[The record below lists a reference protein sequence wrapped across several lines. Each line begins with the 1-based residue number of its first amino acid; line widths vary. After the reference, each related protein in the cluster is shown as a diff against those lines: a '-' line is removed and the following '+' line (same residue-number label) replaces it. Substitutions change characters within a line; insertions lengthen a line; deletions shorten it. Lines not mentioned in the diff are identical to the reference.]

1 MHPAATATLESPATD
16 ARHRALLDASIDRA
30 VRALLEKQEGKGWWA
45 GEDESNCTL
54 DAEYVF
60 FFHYTGLI
68 EQPKYRD
75 KMRRL
80 ANRIRNQ
87 QRHDGTWAIYFAGPG
102 EISCSVESY
111 FALKLAGDSPDAPH
125 MVKAREWIKKKGGP
139 LKARVLTRIQLALM
153 GEMDWRACPSIP
165 VQMMFAPKASRF
177 NIYEISYWARVCTVP
192 LAVLCDQRVSI
203 SVPPGKGIKEL
214 YPEAAGDQKS
224 SADLAAMERA
234 DLFSWKNLFIQSDR
248 FLKWAEKR
256 KLLPFRERALK
267 RAERWIRRHQDH
279 SGDWGGIFPAMV
291 NSLMALQVRGMK
303 HDDPV
308 FAKGLEALERF
319 EVPTS
324 SHSIGESTGK
334 LPQQGEGELHIAP
347 CVSPVWDTA
356 WSVLAL
362 SEANVPHEHQA
373 IRQATD
379 WLASMQIRRRGDW
392 RYKCPGLAPGG
403 WAFQFYNDRYPD
415 TDDASVVLMALLN
428 GPATSGSDKSGFDQE
443 RKAVFKRGINW
454 VLGLQNAD
462 GGWGAF
468 ERDVDDDVYNEI
480 LYNDEK
486 NMLDPST
493 ADVTGR
499 VLECLGYCGIGP
511 EDPVVARALAFIR
524 REQEPDGKWWGRWG
538 VNYVY
543 GTWSVLRGLAALGF
557 KPEDPM
563 IARAADWIEGFQN
576 EDGGWG
582 ETCETYRALGPN
594 GPAALRHQ
602 IKKGPSTASQTAWGV
617 LALIA
622 AGRYAGTR
630 ARRGVEWLMAH
641 QRATGSLA
649 AQPTLETR
657 TAPDGTIYTVPPVPA
672 ETNRDLWFERDF
684 TGTGFPNAFYLR
696 YHYYAVYFPILAL
709 AAYRNALAHREGAA
723 HAREAVKH
731 S

>member
-1 MHPAATATLESPATD
+1 MLQETSFASRQDASDESGETD
-16 ARHRALLDASIDRA
+16 TRHRALVDASVDRA
-30 VRALLEKQEGKGWWA
+30 VAALLKKQEGKGWWV

-54 DAEYVF
+54 DSEYIF

-68 EQPKYRD
+68 EKPQYRD

-102 EISCSVESY
+102 EISVSVESY

-125 MVKAREWIKKKGGP
+125 MQKAREWIRSKGGP

-153 GEMDWRACPSIP
+153 GQMDWRACPALPI
-165 VQMMFAPKASRF
+165 QLMFAPKASRF

-192 LAVLCDQRVSI
+192 LAVLCDYRRSI
-203 SVPPGKGIKEL
+203 TLPTEKGISEL
-214 YPEAAGDQKS
+214 YPAESVPVDIVAR
-224 SADLAAMERA
+224 ERA
-234 DLFSWKNLFIQSDR
+234 DVFSWKNFFIQSDR
-248 FLKWAEKR
+248 FLKWADKA
-256 KLLPFRERALK
+256 KLLPFRHRALK
-267 RAERWIRRHQDH
+267 RAERWIRKHQDA

-291 NSLMALQVRGMK
+291 NSLMALHVRGLS
-303 HDDPV
+303 HEDPV
-308 FAKGLEALERF
+308 FKKGLEALERF
-319 EVPTS
+319 EVPDS
-324 SHSIGESTGK
+324 SHSIGSSTGVN
-334 LPQQGEGELHIAP
+334 PQNGDGELHIGP

-362 SEANVPHEHQA
+362 SEASVPHEHAA
-373 IRQATD
+373 IRRATD

-392 RYKCPGLAPGG
+392 RYKCPGLQPGG

-428 GPATSGSDKSGFDQE
+428 GPDSSHE

-468 ERDVDDDVYNEI
+468 ERDVDDDIYNEI

-499 VLECLGYCGIGP
+499 ILECLGYCGIGP
-511 EDPVVARALAFIR
+511 DDPVVARALAFIR

-538 VNYVY
+538 VNYIY
-543 GTWSVLRGLAALGF
+543 GTWSVLRGLAAVGF
-557 KPEDPM
+557 QASDPM
-563 IARAADWIEGFQN
+563 VSRAADWVESFQN

-594 GPAALRHQ
+594 GPAHLAHQ
-602 IKKGPSTASQTAWGV
+602 IKKAQSTASQTAWGV

-622 AGRYAGTR
+622 AGRVR
-630 ARRGVEWLMAH
+630 RESARRGVEWLMEH
-641 QRATGSLA
+641 QRVAGSPASAT
-649 AQPTLETR
+649 EVVRR
-657 TAPDGTIYTVPPVPA
+657 TAPDGTIYTAPGVPP
-672 ETNRDLWFERDF
+672 EMNRDLWFERDF

-709 AAYRNALAHREGAA
+709 AAYRNALARGNRSAKRETAA
-723 HAREAVKH
+723 VAT
-731 S
+731 